1 MTVDDEILKE
11 LKEQTRFL
19 KANLG
24 LLSEIKFGIQ
34 NARKLSEA
42 TYKIPMKKPS
52 LIKNVR
58 EDLQTKRD
66 FHSPQAILLSI
77 TIMRY

>member
-19 KANLG
+19 KVNYG
-24 LLSEIKFGIQ
+24 LLSEIKFELQ

-42 TYKIPMKKPS
+42 TYKIKKPGAW
-52 LIKNVR
+52 VR
-58 EDLQTKRD
+58 
-66 FHSPQAILLSI
+66 F
-77 TIMRY
+77 RYWLHGKFT